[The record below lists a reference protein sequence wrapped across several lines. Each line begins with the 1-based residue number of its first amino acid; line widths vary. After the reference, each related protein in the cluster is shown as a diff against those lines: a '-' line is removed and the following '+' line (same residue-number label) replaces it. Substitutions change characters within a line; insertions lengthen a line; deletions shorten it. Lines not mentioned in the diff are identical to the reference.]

1 MRVVDIVAPFA
12 PLGAGTRG
20 KFVLSSPRGEVGQ
33 GDVCRVPLA
42 AVRHGRARQTSES
55 GPCGDCR
62 RGLWVPGLRG
72 QYSGKIRFI
81 EKRGVQVEGG
91 RQVAKHSSDPRQA
104 YPEVKLQGR
113 DLVRVVD
120 IVAPFAP
127 LGAGTRGKF
136 VLSSRSGEV
145 GQGDVCRVPLA
156 AVRHG
161 RARQTSESGPCGDC
175 RRGLWVPGPRGQYSG
190 KIRFI
195 EKRGVQ
201 VEGGRQV
208 AKHSSDPRQAYPEV
222 KLQGR
227 DLVRVVD
234 IVAPF
239 APLGA
244 GTRGKFVL
252 SSPREEV
259 GQGDVCRVPL
269 AAVRHGRAR
278 QTSESGPCG
287 DCRRGLSVPGPRGQ
301 YSGKIRFIEKRGVQV
316 EGGRQVAKHSSDPR
330 QAYPEVKLQGR
341 DLVRVVG
348 IVAPFAPLGANTRGK
363 FVLSSPREEVGQ
375 GDVCR
380 VPLAAVRHGRARQTS
395 ESGPCGDCR
404 RGLLVPGPR
413 GQYSGKIRFIEKRGV
428 QVEGVAKLLNI
439 VLTPGKPT
447 LKSNFRDGT

>member
-20 KFVLSSPRGEVGQ
+20 KFVSSSPRGEVGQ

-252 SSPREEV
+252 SSRSGEV

-287 DCRRGLSVPGPRGQ
+287 DCRRGLWVPGPRGQ
-301 YSGKIRFIEKRGVQV
+301 YSGKIRFIQKRGVQV

-363 FVLSSPREEVGQ
+363 FVLSSPRGK
-375 GDVCR
+375 
-380 VPLAAVRHGRARQTS
+380 
-395 ESGPCGDCR
+395 
-404 RGLLVPGPR
+404 
-413 GQYSGKIRFIEKRGV
+413 SGKETCVGC
-428 QVEGVAKLLNI
+428 
-439 VLTPGKPT
+439 P
-447 LKSNFRDGT
+447 